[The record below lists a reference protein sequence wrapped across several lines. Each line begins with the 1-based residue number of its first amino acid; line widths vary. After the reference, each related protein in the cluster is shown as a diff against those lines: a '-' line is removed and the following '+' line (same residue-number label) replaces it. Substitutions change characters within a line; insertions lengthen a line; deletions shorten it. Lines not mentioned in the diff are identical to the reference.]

1 MKVEK
6 RDLNLRISDCATD
19 TDSQF
24 NQMLPLLLMGDSNS
38 TDSLMLMMMMQT
50 MGNQPFGMEQ
60 VKTELKNI

>member
-6 RDLNLRISDCATD
+6 LDLKLPISDCATD

-60 VKTELKNI
+60 VKI